1 MAPAGVCAGGKGVSQ
16 LSTPFPRPQES
27 RSAVTDRPGKHGGG
41 GQRPSWG
48 TCAQALERKE
58 LVKRP
63 ATVLVLGTGM
73 SISHIDKEAALL
85 AEAKV
90 CWVGL
95 FTGLEIRVSWSYLFK
110 KP

>member
-1 MAPAGVCAGGKGVSQ
+1 
-16 LSTPFPRPQES
+16 
-27 RSAVTDRPGKHGGG
+27 
-41 GQRPSWG
+41 
-48 TCAQALERKE
+48 
-58 LVKRP
+58 
-63 ATVLVLGTGM
+63 M

>member
-1 MAPAGVCAGGKGVSQ
+1 M
-16 LSTPFPRPQES
+16 
-27 RSAVTDRPGKHGGG
+27 
-41 GQRPSWG
+41 
-48 TCAQALERKE
+48 
-58 LVKRP
+58 LVP
-63 ATVLVLGTGM
+63 GTGM

-85 AEAKV
+85 EEAKV